1 MTEYPERRSNIWN
14 VAAVYRER
22 RHIVRN
28 IMILYS
34 GWKILNMVLCLGRS
48 SLDFLHGFSKVPTWE
63 LTETDLRPV
72 QGVKTYMILNAT
84 DLNAPGRITRVELID
99 LAGQLEVKQGQAAII
114 CGVFC
119 GFQ

>member
-1 MTEYPERRSNIWN
+1 M
-14 VAAVYRER
+14 
-22 RHIVRN
+22 
-28 IMILYS
+28 
-34 GWKILNMVLCLGRS
+34 CLGRS

-99 LAGQLEVKQGQAAII
+99 LAGQLEGQVEVKQRLF
-114 CGVFC
+114 VLFFC
-119 GFQ
+119 GFQSRYLKIFSH